1 MYTPRIGDSGIYKLK
16 EPFNI
21 LVTPQ
26 VTYTCRSIRTINDIL
41 ATGVLVFDK
50 YYKPFGITEVVYL
63 EDLTNNICVIG
74 LQAGTGEW
82 IYVPESYIVSAP
94 QAAGVKYSS
103 IVLGVGLGAIP
114 DELSLEAL
122 TASIKDVV
130 YASIGVEPK
139 IKAVLVSQPAFISHE
154 KHERLEL
161 ARKAKITMQE
171 TDFAKSKRLQEE
183 VTSLQTKIKELE
195 KYIKKVA

>member
-1 MYTPRIGDSGIYKLK
+1 MYTPRIGDSGIYTLK

-50 YYKPFGITEVVYL
+50 YYKPFGITEAVYL

>member
-50 YYKPFGITEVVYL
+50 YYKPFGITEAVYL